1 MGKVIISD
9 ESEYSQK
16 LLDLSCQYVDHIQNY
31 ADKNFS
37 FVYSSND
44 LLIVCISTFSY
55 ILYTLINSQ
64 YDENNAKTII
74 NNYYREVKRHY
85 FKYKSKEEA
94 DISFSKIINIAND
107 TENLMK
113 KYAQK
118 NVKIEVVISAI
129 IIGNITDIKAID
141 GSVSLELKNLILS
154 ELVYTYNYVNSVTY
168 YQKPI
173 SREDLYRKREQL
185 NEEIAS
191 HMRNGYYGTKINN
204 VNHVNSINR
213 TPIKE
218 AAKNIV
224 TYIGVILAAVVF
236 LAMFIIVTYNWNS
249 NVKTDVIESESTIKQ
264 DGTES
269 RKVDFKTNNNAD
281 DTEAEETTQAYDE
294 IPTYNGEIIIDQYP
308 NSRYAPFKIQT
319 TTTDDNIYYVLLAND
334 LDNIII
340 SFIVEGG
347 NNVELNVPLGTYK
360 LYYAYGDTWYGTEYL
375 FGLSTKYVTS
385 DEKLKFY
392 DDGTY
397 YNGHTI
403 TLYKVTNGNFDTES
417 IGADS
422 FPH

>member
-1 MGKVIISD
+1 M
-9 ESEYSQK
+9 
-16 LLDLSCQYVDHIQNY
+16 
-31 ADKNFS
+31 
-37 FVYSSND
+37 
-44 LLIVCISTFSY
+44 
-55 ILYTLINSQ
+55 
-64 YDENNAKTII
+64 
-74 NNYYREVKRHY
+74 
-85 FKYKSKEEA
+85 
-94 DISFSKIINIAND
+94 
-107 TENLMK
+107 MK
-113 KYAQK
+113 
-118 NVKIEVVISAI
+118 
-129 IIGNITDIKAID
+129 
-141 GSVSLELKNLILS
+141 
-154 ELVYTYNYVNSVTY
+154 
-168 YQKPI
+168 
-173 SREDLYRKREQL
+173 
-185 NEEIAS
+185 
-191 HMRNGYYGTKINN
+191 
-204 VNHVNSINR
+204 
-213 TPIKE
+213 
-218 AAKNIV
+218 
-224 TYIGVILAAVVF
+224 
-236 LAMFIIVTYNWNS
+236 
-249 NVKTDVIESESTIKQ
+249 
-264 DGTES
+264 
-269 RKVDFKTNNNAD
+269 
-281 DTEAEETTQAYDE
+281 